1 MKRKEPTQ
9 KERFKLQKLLETV
22 LEENGEF
29 YDYAPGW
36 SDVRVAQECGMT
48 SNTVKNTRTKTFGV
62 LYRKAPVHKAAT
74 RIVALEAQVAEL
86 QTQMAAVLEA
96 LTLRDP
102 DLFQPQ
108 KSNGQDHE
116 IKF

>member
-1 MKRKEPTQ
+1 MTQ
-9 KERFKLQKLLETV
+9 KDRFQLQKLLDSV
-22 LEENGEF
+22 LEENGDLVE
-29 YDYAPGW
+29 YQDGW
-36 SDVRVAQECGMT
+36 NDARVAQECGCDPKI
-48 SNTVKNTRTKTFGV
+48 VRNTRARTFGN
-62 LYRKAPVHKAAT
+62 LFQAPQRVT

-86 QTQMAAVLEA
+86 QVQMAAVLEA

>member
-1 MKRKEPTQ
+1 MTQ
-9 KERFKLQKLLETV
+9 KDRFQLQKLLETV
-22 LEENGEF
+22 LEENGELVE
-29 YDYAPGW
+29 YQDGW
-36 SDVRVAQECGMT
+36 NDARVAQECGCDPKI
-48 SNTVKNTRTKTFGV
+48 VRNTRARTFGN
-62 LYRKAPVHKAAT
+62 LFRQAPQRVT